1 MTWWTGFCGKWTRKI
16 QISSPTSFTIG
27 LFFNYFLIVLNQEI
41 NFLLASKDKGLRM
54 PADIKALTEGWLEL
68 ESDPGKIFPFKL

>member
-1 MTWWTGFCGKWTRKI
+1 M
-16 QISSPTSFTIG
+16 
-27 LFFNYFLIVLNQEI
+27 
-41 NFLLASKDKGLRM
+41 LASKDKGLRM